1 MCQMRNLLKTVTSAY
16 LIFSLSHAALLP
28 ASLNI
33 WIQSENMRHILKW
46 SSLQETCPFVNY
58 TVKYQGEF
66 EHMQNTWLDAHSC
79 NEIVH
84 TECDLTL
91 DLSSDSDYN
100 IRVLARCGDSTL
112 WTQLSETFN
121 RRDTVLL
128 APDMS
133 VNLNRGRIEGY
144 FSELPNHI
152 NVNVRIWKKGD
163 EKNAFVKEITDQ
175 KFHHDVQQGDEG
187 IYCVSAEVTLDITNR
202 SNSTREH
209 CIPVWDLRPSWPIF
223 LAVGIVVALTLAVAL
238 ILGLITPRCSLWLRR
253 FVHKKEPL
261 PNALLGWTKST
272 PILSSKILLEL
283 THSVL
288 LLDPSK
294 EQDRMSETTASV
306 NLFNVKTN
314 EEASS
319 STLLKP

>member
-1 MCQMRNLLKTVTSAY
+1 MRNFLKTVTSAY

-84 TECDLTL
+84 NECDLTL

-112 WTQLSETFN
+112 WTQLPETFN

-133 VNLNRGRIEGY
+133 VKLNRGRIEGY

-187 IYCVSAEVTLDITNR
+187 IYCVTAEVTLDITNR

-209 CIPVWDLRPSWPIF
+209 CIPVW
-223 LAVGIVVALTLAVAL
+223 AE
-238 ILGLITPRCSLWLRR
+238 LRR
-253 FVHKKEPL
+253 SKQLPSQKTTCCIKGSGFQSLQNSKHSFIDVNPTATSWCRFSTKHCFSRRSRDFFKKRFGATRQSDDL
-261 PNALLGWTKST
+261 QDKS
-272 PILSSKILLEL
+272 
-283 THSVL
+283 
-288 LLDPSK
+288 
-294 EQDRMSETTASV
+294 
-306 NLFNVKTN
+306 
-314 EEASS
+314 
-319 STLLKP
+319 